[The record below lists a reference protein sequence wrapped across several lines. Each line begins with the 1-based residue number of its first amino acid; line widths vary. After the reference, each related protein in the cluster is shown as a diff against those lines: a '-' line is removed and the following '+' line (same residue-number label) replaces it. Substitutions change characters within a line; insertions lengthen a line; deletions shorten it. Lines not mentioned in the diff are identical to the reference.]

1 MADVKWIKIVT
12 DIFDD
17 EKILLIESLP
27 EADSIIVIWFKLLT
41 LAGKQNNSGVF
52 MLNDRMPYTDEMFA
66 TIFRRKKTTVQMA
79 LKTFEEFGMIEVVN
93 EAVTIPNWSKHQ
105 TLDQIEN
112 RNEYM
117 KNYMRKYREKQ
128 KELASG
134 DSKVN
139 NKSNSKVNSKVNVS
153 EAELDKNKSKNKNKN
168 NSNDVYESVMEAWNA
183 LDDNIPRITSL
194 NSGTIRYKNLKARIN
209 QYGEKEVIKTINK
222 IDDSSFL
229 KGYVSD
235 FRITF
240 DWFIKPNNFIK
251 VLEGNYNDSK
261 PNKPNKTNNLYS
273 KDDRTDEAERQAFIQ
288 KKLQQKI
295 PIDYKRER
303 DI

>member
-1 MADVKWIKIVT
+1 MSDVKWIKIVT

-66 TIFRRKKTTVQMA
+66 TIFRRKKATVQMA
-79 LKTFEEFGMIEVVN
+79 LRTFEEFGMIEVIN
-93 EAVTIPNWSKHQ
+93 DAVTIPNWSKHQ
-105 TLDQIEN
+105 TLDQIQS

-117 KNYMRKYREKQ
+117 KTYMRKYREKQ
-128 KELASG
+128 KELANG
-134 DSKVN
+134 DCKL
-139 NKSNSKVNSKVNVS
+139 NSKLNSKLNVS
-153 EAELDKNKSKNKNKN
+153 ETELELEVDKNKNKN
-168 NSNDVYESVMEAWNA
+168 KNKNVEGTQFDYVINEWNNLDKNISNIQ
-183 LDDNIPRITSL
+183 NI
-194 NSGTIRYKNLKARIN
+194 NSGTTRYKLLKARENEYGKEKILEAIRNIN
-209 QYGEKEVIKTINK
+209 N
-222 IDDSSFL
+222 SNFL
-229 KGYVSD
+229 KGYEKSWK
-235 FRITF
+235 ITF

-261 PNKPNKTNNLYS
+261 PNNPNNLYLDDKRMS
-273 KDDRTDEAERQAFIQ
+273 KDERQIFIE

-295 PIDYKRER
+295 PINKNRR
-303 DI
+303 